1 MMLSKASSVKAK
13 LLGFSLVELMI
24 AVAVLAII
32 MSIAFP
38 SFNAMIKNSQ
48 IRSAA
53 ESIQNGIQ
61 LARAEA
67 VKRNAPVQFDLRGT
81 NSAWTICTQPASGGC
96 PSPDDAT
103 TIQSRDESEGS
114 SSSIT
119 VVTTDAAPFIFNSLG
134 AMTSPVPASNG
145 LVAVTLGISTT
156 ALPAAQARNLRVLIS
171 AGGNIRMCD
180 LGLAR
185 NPVSTPN
192 LNPRACPTNPA

>member
-1 MMLSKASSVKAK
+1 MWLSKNRPLTLNFA
-13 LLGFSLVELMI
+13 GFSLIEMMI
-24 AVAVLAII
+24 VVAILAIVS
-32 MSIAFP
+32 SIAFP

-48 IRSAA
+48 IRGAA

-81 NSAWTICTQPASGGC
+81 NSAWTICTQPVSGAC
-96 PSPDDAT
+96 PTSDDAT
-103 TIQSRDESEGS
+103 TIQSRDESDGLS
-114 SSSIT
+114 SDIT
-119 VVTTDAAPFIFNSLG
+119 LVTTDAAPFIFNSLG
-134 AMTSPVPASNG
+134 AMTSPAPASNG

-171 AGGNIRMCD
+171 TGGNIKMCD